1 MYRSGFEKKVMDYLE
16 ERGVTYKYESRRVRY
31 LIPESKH
38 YYTPDIELPNGILVE
53 VKGKFDPDARQKMA
67 LVLEQ
72 NPDLDIRMLFMVD
85 NKISKQSKTRYSDWC
100 TKRGIKFAVSK
111 SGHIPEAWL
120 MEDATTQGEQQHGA

>member
-1 MYRSGFEKKVMDYLE
+1 MDYLSE
-16 ERGVTYKYESRRVRY
+16 LGVEYKYESRRVRY
-31 LIPESKH
+31 LVPESKH

-100 TKRGIKFAVSK
+100 AKRGIKFAVSK

-120 MEDATTQGEQQHGA
+120 MEQPTQGE